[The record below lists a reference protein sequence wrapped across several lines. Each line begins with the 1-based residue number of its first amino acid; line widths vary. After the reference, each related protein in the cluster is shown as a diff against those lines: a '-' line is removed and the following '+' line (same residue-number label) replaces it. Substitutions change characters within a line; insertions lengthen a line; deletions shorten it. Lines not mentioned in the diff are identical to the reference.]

1 MQRKTL
7 RPPTRE
13 KSVGAPTLVWIDDCE
28 PVLNLYK
35 ALFELSG
42 FHVLTASRGSAGLE
56 LVRKNQVDAV
66 VTDYEMPGMNGG
78 VVATSIKQSC
88 PKLPVIMFSGSSAIP
103 SQISHVVDAFC
114 DKSDPRENLL
124 AVIHKL
130 IGNKPYPLGT
140 PSGEQDTASRLS
152 V

>member
-1 MQRKTL
+1 M
-7 RPPTRE
+7 
-13 KSVGAPTLVWIDDCE
+13 WIDDCE
-28 PVLNLYK
+28 PVLKLYK
-35 ALFELSG
+35 VLFELLG

-78 VVATSIKQSC
+78 AVATSIKQSR

-103 SQISHVVDAFC
+103 NQVSHVVDAFC
-114 DKSDPRENLL
+114 DKSGPREDLL

-130 IGNKPYPLGT
+130 IGNKPHPLGT
-140 PSGEQDTASRLS
+140 ASET